1 MSIVKA
7 LRFPVQVQWEGGR
20 LTAARAPGKDVL
32 RVATPPEFR
41 GGIEGQ
47 WSPEDLLVAA
57 AASCYAL
64 TLAAVAERREL
75 VLDDLRVS
83 ATGHISRR
91 DDGRYG
97 FVAIEL
103 DAEIFTASRS
113 QRAAIRTADEAKEK
127 CIVSMALDVP
137 VHVAII
143 VRPSAEEAHFLGT
156 GVAS

>member
-20 LTAARAPGKDVL
+20 LTAAHAPGRDVL

-41 GGIEGQ
+41 GGIEGE

-57 AASCYAL
+57 SASCFAL
-64 TLAAVAERREL
+64 TLTAIAERYEL
-75 VLDDLRVS
+75 PLENVRVS
-83 ATGHISRR
+83 GTGHISRR

-103 DAEIFTASRS
+103 DAEIFASAGAQHTAKLV
-113 QRAAIRTADEAKEK
+113 AEEAKQK
-127 CIVSMALDVP
+127 CIVSMALDIP
-137 VHVAII
+137 VHVAVI
-143 VRPSAEEAHFLGT
+143 VRQPTEVTHFLGT
-156 GVAS
+156 GVPS